1 MTFHVRCS
9 RSELISVRFFGF
21 NTALISRTV
30 LQHQHCQRL
39 TPLLRFLLNIKSKS
53 KVSQKAPPEGE
64 AYPGFCTIKQLRRD
78 ATGEPGFFLGGG
90 KPLRNVFNLVYCFV
104 VVVVVV
110 VVVAVR
116 KNKKK
121 HTKNGRLSCMAVS
134 RGKVQ
139 LGLRGS
145 WLF

>member
-1 MTFHVRCS
+1 M
-9 RSELISVRFFGF
+9 
-21 NTALISRTV
+21 
-30 LQHQHCQRL
+30 
-39 TPLLRFLLNIKSKS
+39 
-53 KVSQKAPPEGE
+53 
-64 AYPGFCTIKQLRRD
+64 
-78 ATGEPGFFLGGG
+78 
-90 KPLRNVFNLVYCFV
+90 YCF

-116 KNKKK
+116 KNKNK

-145 WLF
+145 CFSDQKCNVVVMSTADITCLRRIIS